1 MFARISRHGSLG
13 TNGAIAP
20 RTVRDRTGLMAPW
33 HGWSP
38 GTRSSKLRACTRQ
51 VGGHKLPLQAGE
63 VARLTSPHVPGGGMT
78 VGMLVVYS

>member
-51 VGGHKLPLQAGE
+51 VGGHKLPLQDIIELAADRPISVLRPNTCLE
-63 VARLTSPHVPGGGMT
+63 L
-78 VGMLVVYS
+78 